1 MTRILHISKYYYPYI
16 GGTEQVAR
24 DVVNALNGENIEQ
37 KVICFNADVDDADKI
52 YKKGDNIV
60 DAVDGVKVYRCACQI
75 KIASQSISLS
85 YKKQLK
91 HLMDSFKPDIVT
103 VSYTH
108 LTLPT
113 NREV

>member
-52 YKKGDNIV
+52 YK
-60 DAVDGVKVYRCACQI
+60 R
-75 KIASQSISLS
+75 
-85 YKKQLK
+85 
-91 HLMDSFKPDIVT
+91 
-103 VSYTH
+103 
-108 LTLPT
+108 
-113 NREV
+113 